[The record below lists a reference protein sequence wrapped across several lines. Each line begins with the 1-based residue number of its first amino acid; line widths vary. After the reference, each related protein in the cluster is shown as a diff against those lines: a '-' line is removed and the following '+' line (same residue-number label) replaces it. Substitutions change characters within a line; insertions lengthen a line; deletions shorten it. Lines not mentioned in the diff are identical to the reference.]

1 MKTERWDTLMA
12 QQAAA
17 AGQDAA
23 IYVRERSQEFPL
35 GRIAL
40 PQEVADVV
48 CFLASERA
56 SYLTG
61 IPITVDGGITRGVY
75 L

>member
-1 MKTERWDTLMA
+1 VPVTGVSPGPVKTERWDTLMA
-12 QQAAA
+12 QRAAA

-23 IYVRERSQEFPL
+23 TYVRERSQEFPL

-48 CFLASERA
+48 
-56 SYLTG
+56 
-61 IPITVDGGITRGVY
+61 
-75 L
+75 

>member
-1 MKTERWDTLMA
+1 METERWDTLMA
-12 QQAAA
+12 RQAEA

-23 IYVRERSQEFPL
+23 TYVRERSQEFPL

-48 CFLASERA
+48 WRHHS
-56 SYLTG
+56 
-61 IPITVDGGITRGVY
+61 RGVS
-75 L
+75 LSKFLMRSRHTQ

>member
-1 MKTERWDTLMA
+1 METERWDTLMA
-12 QQAAA
+12 RQAEA

-23 IYVRERSQEFPL
+23 TYVRERSQEFPL

-40 PQEVADVV
+40 P
-48 CFLASERA
+48 

-61 IPITVDGGITRGVY
+61 ITITVDGGITRGVY